1 MATTAPVQTQGPG
14 PRKAQA
20 AADQPGADPTD
31 PKAQAQARKMQ
42 KMQKDVANKQIKAK
56 KAELD
61 MLKKQLQGMK

>member
-1 MATTAPVQTQGPG
+1 M
-14 PRKAQA
+14 
-20 AADQPGADPTD
+20 
-31 PKAQAQARKMQ
+31 KMQ